1 MPAVVPYG
9 HEPARVWQDGGMD
22 VESRLAWIA
31 GELRAMAGT
40 GLHYTTNPYDRER
53 YQRIRDHAAELLSM
67 VDARP
72 LDELRRVFHADL
84 GVRTPIVCVEGA
96 IFDEAGR
103 VLVVQRAD
111 SGAWCLPGGVAEV
124 GEPPSAGAERE
135 VREETGLE
143 VRAAR
148 LLAVYDNHTWRLPS
162 IATHAYYVIFE
173 CERIG
178 GELTPSIETSDFRW
192 VGLDDLDGL
201 TLYKTHLHK
210 VPNVLRLY
218 AERAPADYH

>member
-1 MPAVVPYG
+1 MKYLRDATYVV
-9 HEPARVWQDGGMD
+9 GGY
-22 VESRLAWIA
+22 V
-31 GELRAMAGT
+31 
-40 GLHYTTNPYDRER
+40 
-53 YQRIRDHAAELLSM
+53 
-67 VDARP
+67 
-72 LDELRRVFHADL
+72 
-84 GVRTPIVCVEGA
+84 VRG
-96 IFDEAGR
+96 GR
-103 VLVVQRAD
+103 VLLLWHGGLSRWVPTGGRIELA
-111 SGAWCLPGGVAEV
+111 SGEYPHEALI
-124 GEPPSAGAERE
+124 RE